1 MKNSILLLCVVMLV
15 QPLFAQQQAT
25 ISESVETI
33 KTYPFSDPDPVA
45 NPSDLYYPYFR
56 FDGFSAKGTDK
67 QWKVVSLENEYI
79 KLTLFP
85 EIGGKIWGAVDKTT
99 GREFI
104 YNNHVVKFRDIC
116 DARSLDIGGN

>member
-85 EIGGKIWGAVDKTT
+85 EIGGKIELSSVPGLC
-99 GREFI
+99 I
-104 YNNHVVKFRDIC
+104 
-116 DARSLDIGGN
+116 